1 MNIDLQKGFDMPSA
15 PLSSLNLGSPNPN
28 ELIPLLKKGLST
40 DLFTKVAGCL
50 NVSERQLAD
59 TVDIAISTLTRR
71 KRSGR
76 FTTAESERLY
86 RLIRIFNR
94 AVEVLGS
101 EASARQWLATPVM
114 ALGWERPLDYA
125 DTEAGAREVESV
137 LGRIE
142 HGVFS

>member
-1 MNIDLQKGFDMPSA
+1 MQAATI
-15 PLSSLNLGSPNPN
+15 SSLDLGSRNPK

-40 DLFTKVAGCL
+40 DLFSKVATCL
-50 NVSERQLAD
+50 SISERQLAD
-59 TVDIAISTLTRR
+59 TVDITISTLTRR
-71 KRSGR
+71 KRTGR

-86 RLIRIFNR
+86 RMIRIYHR
-94 AVEVLGS
+94 AIDVLGS
-101 EASARQWLATPVM
+101 EESAKKWLTTPIK

-125 DTEAGAREVESV
+125 GTETGAREVESV